1 LLIDPYTV
9 TLEIESAN
17 TRLKK
22 CYIVTRNIPI
32 ILLAG
37 GASSRMLGRDK
48 LLEDINGIS
57 LIRDRVLTCLQAAKS
72 DVIVV
77 IPPNSPDRREQISD
91 LSVTILENKGSK
103 LGLSHSISVGISALN
118 EDQVMILLA
127 DLPEITSQDLT
138 KVLKV
143 ASSKPNLII
152 RGASSSGKA
161 GHPVIFKKELFE
173 LLIQLSGDNGAKEL
187 LREKEK
193 DTFLVKLPNY
203 HALSD
208 LDTPEEWD
216 LWRSARKKVIE
227 SKTAN

>member
-1 LLIDPYTV
+1 MT
-9 TLEIESAN
+9 
-17 TRLKK
+17 K
-22 CYIVTRNIPI
+22 NISI

-72 DVIVV
+72 EVIVV
-77 IPPNSPDRREQISD
+77 IPPNSPSRREQISD
-91 LSVTILENKGSK
+91 LSITILENRGSK
-103 LGLSHSISVGISALN
+103 LGLSHSISVGISASN
-118 EDQVMILLA
+118 ENQVMLLLA
-127 DLPEITSQDLT
+127 DLPELTSQDLT

-152 RGASSSGKA
+152 RGASSSGKP
-161 GHPVIFKKELFE
+161 GHPVVFKKELFE
-173 LLIQLSGDNGAKEL
+173 LFGELRGDSGAKEL
-187 LREKEK
+187 LREKAK
-193 DTFLVKLPNY
+193 DTLLVKLPNY

-216 LWRSARKKVIE
+216 LWRHARKKVTE
-227 SKTAN
+227 SKTAK

>member
-1 LLIDPYTV
+1 V
-9 TLEIESAN
+9 T
-17 TRLKK
+17 K
-22 CYIVTRNIPI
+22 NISI

-72 DVIVV
+72 EVIVV
-77 IPPNSPDRREQISD
+77 IPPNSPGRREQISD
-91 LSVTILENKGSK
+91 LSITILENKGSK
-103 LGLSHSISVGISALN
+103 LGLSHSISVGISASN
-118 EDQVMILLA
+118 ENQVMLLLA
-127 DLPEITSQDLT
+127 DLPELTSQDLT

-152 RGASSSGKA
+152 RGTSSSGKP
-161 GHPVIFKKELFE
+161 GHPVVFKKELFQLLRE
-173 LLIQLSGDNGAKEL
+173 LRGDSGAKEI
-187 LREKEK
+187 LRGKAK
-193 DTFLVKLPNY
+193 DTLLVKLPNS

-216 LWRSARKKVIE
+216 LWRRARKKVTK
-227 SKTAN
+227 SKTAK